1 MLHTHTH
8 IIYIYKSDV
17 YIHCPFSFIGPAL
30 ISKNIDV
37 TQQAVV
43 DQIMLDVRI

>member
-1 MLHTHTH
+1 MMYT
-8 IIYIYKSDV
+8 
-17 YIHCPFSFIGPAL
+17 FIVLFLLGPAL